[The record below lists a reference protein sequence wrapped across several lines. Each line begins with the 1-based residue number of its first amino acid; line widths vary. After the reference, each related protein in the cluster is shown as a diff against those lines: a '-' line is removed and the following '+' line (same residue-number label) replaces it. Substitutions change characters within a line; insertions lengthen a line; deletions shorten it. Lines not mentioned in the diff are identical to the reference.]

1 MAIFSVADFFISWFG
16 AVFGLVGCAV
26 FFRIPI
32 RAILGCTLAGLLG
45 WQVYYLVS
53 LWGVN
58 PMYCGF
64 LGTLTISLCSET
76 LARAL
81 RMPSTVFVLPGI
93 FPLVPGILTYNAMIS
108 IIRGQT
114 SAALQDGLNA
124 MLIASGIAVGILMG
138 TALSKG
144 IINPSLNSLHT
155 SLQDDFDISLPELA
169 DTAASDNLTNASP
182 SSSKHISKRSQ
193 HRQNRRN
200 KYHKLKENHNI

>member
-1 MAIFSVADFFISWFG
+1 MAVFSVKDFFISWFG
-16 AVFGLVGCAV
+16 AIFGLVGCAV

-45 WQVYYLVS
+45 WQVYYMIG
-53 LWGVN
+53 LWGIN

-124 MLIASGIAVGILMG
+124 MLIASGIAAGVLMG

-155 SLQDDFDISLPELA
+155 SLQDDFDISIPELS
-169 DTAASDNLTNASP
+169 DASDAETLNIAKHSN
-182 SSSKHISKRSQ
+182 SKQLSKRSQ
-193 HRQNRRN
+193 HRRNRRN